1 MPPNADFSYG
11 IWQQRN
17 HREVLLLFFFLL
29 PPFCKAE
36 LGGLNPLNLPAFSLV
51 TPFYNCLLTYQLL
64 RSLKLYLTPQFL
76 DSGTLLALNKCLNE

>member
-1 MPPNADFSYG
+1 MLTFLMGFGSNVTTVKCCFF
-11 IWQQRN
+11 
-17 HREVLLLFFFLL
+17 FFFLL